1 MNASESTNR
10 QYSTQE
16 LVNAG
21 ASQLFADY
29 YHLAGENASARREVE
44 RGPFSLDKLSENPQ
58 IGGGFFAAL
67 WEGNTVQAIRRADS
81 QNARILES
89 ITGMTRE
96 DTF

>member
-10 QYSTQE
+10 QYSTQDLLE
-16 LVNAG
+16 AG

-29 YHLAGENASARREVE
+29 YELAGENASARREVE
-44 RGPFSLDKLSENPQ
+44 KGPFSLDKLSQNPD

-67 WEGNTVQAIRRADS
+67 WEGDTVQAIRRADS

-89 ITGMTRE
+89 VTGMTRA